1 MNPAT
6 TFVMAAQAI
15 LRHKLRAA
23 LTALGVVIGVASVI
37 GMVHIGQSAKESVR
51 SQISSLGDNLLMVR
65 PGAGP
70 RGPGG
75 ARANAAPFELEDSAA
90 IAAQVDGLTVAP
102 VVNHGALVVWGNVNW
117 PTAVTG
123 TTVEFFEVR
132 QWKLERGRL
141 FEEQEVRSAAPVCVL
156 GATVYNKLF
165 GGGRESIGDTI
176 RVGNVSCQVIGVL
189 TSKQSSM
196 GSDPDDVVVMPL
208 RTVQRRLSGSTDV
221 GMLYLTAPSHQP
233 TASVKKQIEE
243 ILRERRRI
251 KPGDD
256 DDFSVMSMD
265 EIAQRVEG
273 TTDTMTALLGSI
285 AAVSLL
291 VGGIGIMNI
300 MLVSVT
306 ERTREIGIR
315 MAIGARGRE
324 VLTQFL
330 MESIILST
338 LGGIIGIGLG
348 LGGFAIAADSLGMP
362 FVLIPEIVV
371 FAFFFSAVVGVVFGY
386 VPARKAARLDPMEA
400 LRHE

>member
-1 MNPAT
+1 MSPIT
-6 TFVMAAQAI
+6 TFAMAFQAI
-15 LRHKLRAA
+15 TRHKLRAV
-23 LTALGVVIGVASVI
+23 LTALGVVIGVGSVI

-65 PGAGP
+65 PGAGQ

-75 ARANAAPFELEDSAA
+75 ARTNATPFELDDAKT
-90 IAAQVDGLTVAP
+90 IADQIDGILVAP
-102 VVNHGALVVWGNVNW
+102 VVSHGALVVLGNINW
-117 PTAVTG
+117 PTLITG

-132 QWKLERGRL
+132 QWQLQDGRV
-141 FEEQEVRSAAPVCVL
+141 FEEQEVRAATPVCVL
-156 GATVYNKLF
+156 GATVRNKLF
-165 GGGRESIGDTI
+165 AGEDPIGTTI
-176 RVGNVSCQVIGVL
+176 RVGNVSCEVIGVL

-208 RTVQRRLSGSTDV
+208 RAVQRRLSGTTDV
-221 GMLYLTAPSHQP
+221 GMLYVSAKNHQTTA
-233 TASVKKQIEE
+233 QIKVQMEE
-243 ILRERRRI
+243 LLRERRRI

-256 DDFSVMSMD
+256 DDFSVMSME

-273 TTDTMTALLGSI
+273 TTNVMTALLGSI

-338 LGGIIGIGLG
+338 FGGTIGIALG
-348 LGGFAIAADSLGMP
+348 LGGFAVAADSLELP
-362 FVLIPEIVV
+362 FVLVPEIVV
-371 FAFFFSAVVGVVFGY
+371 VAFFFSAIVGVVFGY